1 MRVKDSDGAGSVS
14 AEVIREFL
22 AALVARDTYNPRRN
36 PYIIFGMLWG
46 LPIPVLGLLLEAH
59 VSHVSGAPVSLDS
72 LWHPLHVVLG
82 LHPLFFG
89 VLFGALGT
97 IRLHKTARIK
107 DLVEKLAHEVK
118 RLARAN
124 ADLQELD
131 HLKDEFLGN
140 VTHELKTPLVTIR
153 GYAEMMQ
160 SGRLGELGE
169 KQGRAIE
176 VMLRNTLRLQEQIER
191 LLAGSRNRARLDRLV
206 RRKVPLAD
214 VLREVEE
221 RHQPAAEAR
230 GVALTIARPAADH
243 VLWGDRERLV
253 EVLDNLLSNAVK
265 FTDAGGRV
273 DVRFG
278 QPVGSRLPAEVA
290 DTGCGIPKEAL
301 EYIFDRFRQADGSI
315 RRTYGGSGLGLAIV
329 RSNLE
334 AHGCSVR
341 AESEPGAGARFLFEL
356 PLASPDAKD

>member
-1 MRVKDSDGAGSVS
+1 MRVKKTDGASSVS

-22 AALVARDTYNPRRN
+22 SALVARETYNPRRN
-36 PYIIFGMLWG
+36 TYILFGLLWG
-46 LPIPVLGLLLEAH
+46 VPIPLLGVLLELH
-59 VSHVSGAPVSLDS
+59 VSHVSGTPVTLDD
-72 LWHPLHVVLG
+72 LWHPLHIVLA
-82 LHPLFFG
+82 LHPFFFA

-97 IRLHKTARIK
+97 IRLRKTARIE
-107 DLVEKLAHEVK
+107 DLVEKLAHEIK

-131 HLKDEFLGN
+131 RLKDEFLGN

-153 GYAEMMQ
+153 GYAEMME
-160 SGRLGELGE
+160 SGRLGPLSD
-169 KQGRAIE
+169 KQARAIE
-176 VMLRNTLRLQEQIER
+176 VVRRNTLRLQEQIER
-191 LLAGSRNRARLDRLV
+191 LLACSRNRERLDRLV
-206 RRKVPLAD
+206 RRKVPLPD
-214 VLREVEE
+214 LLREVEE
-221 RHQPAAEAR
+221 RHLPTADSR
-230 GVALTIARPAADH
+230 GVTLTIARPGADL
-243 VLWGDRERLV
+243 VLWGDRERLL
-253 EVLDNLLSNAVK
+253 EVLDNLVSNAVK
-265 FTDAGGRV
+265 FTESGGRV

-278 QPVGSRLPAEVA
+278 PPVGSRLPAEVS

-334 AHGCSVR
+334 AHGCGVR
-341 AESEPGAGARFLFEL
+341 VESEPGTGARFLFEL